1 MGGELVFTED
11 MADSDDKS
19 PDFLLGD
26 LREVTLRI
34 PGEHFFCES
43 FNLPRNVLSRREGD
57 DKDPIA
63 FGMRVNKFVK
73 EILDDPSFSPYP
85 SDQLAWGY
93 HSSIENGRVLIFAT
107 PLSKLGKLGWENL
120 ELFRRVFPSFISL
133 LGSSYEKAS
142 IVLFICY

>member
-1 MGGELVFTED
+1 

-73 EILDDPSFSPYP
+73 EILDDPSF
-85 SDQLAWGY
+85 L
-93 HSSIENGRVLIFAT
+93 LIHQT
-107 PLSKLGKLGWENL
+107 SWHGDIILYRKWESFN
-120 ELFRRVFPSFISL
+120 FRNSL
-133 LGSSYEKAS
+133 K
-142 IVLFICY
+142 